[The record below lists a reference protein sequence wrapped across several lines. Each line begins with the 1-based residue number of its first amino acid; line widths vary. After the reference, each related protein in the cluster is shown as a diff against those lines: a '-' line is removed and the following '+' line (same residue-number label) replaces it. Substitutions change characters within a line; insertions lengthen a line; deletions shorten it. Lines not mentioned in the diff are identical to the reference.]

1 MKVLFIYTD
10 INVRGGAM
18 SYQFGT
24 GIISAVLKAH
34 GHDTRLHHM
43 FGAFDM
49 EPLKKVIAEYQP
61 DVVGMSVVYP
71 QWRYAKKI
79 IEDLR
84 PWKAFT
90 IFGGAHPT
98 VVPECLGEV
107 QGLDAICVGEGEYA
121 MLELVEAL
129 RDGKPV
135 DGIKSLRVKKP
146 DGSIAHNPTRP
157 FIQDLDSLPFYD
169 REMVDYQAIIDSDLN
184 TANFQFGRGCPYTC
198 TYCSNHILRT
208 TQEGRYVRYPSVGY
222 AIEEVRRVVKRYK
235 VKALYLN
242 DDTLLADK
250 KFFFGFC
257 EAYKK
262 EFTLPFF
269 INARPEQI
277 TQEVCDALKAAGC
290 TRVAMGIEH
299 GSEEFRTR
307 VLNRRMTNA
316 TIINAFDLCR
326 KAGFKT
332 KSHFII
338 GLPHETPEIHM
349 ESVKLA
355 QQILPDSFTLHIF
368 EVYPGTVLGDI
379 AVKEGLVDPQRENLE
394 FIGQTDTALR
404 LPGFPR
410 EEILRCFRLFPFR
423 VYRKQSLLKASLFYL
438 YYTRYGGLLF
448 RMLGPFKRIFRRL
461 AMGV

>member
-24 GIISAVLKAH
+24 GIISAVLKQH

-49 EPLKKVIAEYQP
+49 EPLKMTIAEYRP
-61 DVVGMSVVYP
+61 DVVAFSVVYP

-98 VVPECLGEV
+98 VVPECLGQV

-135 DGIKSLRVKKP
+135 DGIKSLWVKKP
-146 DGSIAHNPTRP
+146 DGTIVKNPTRP

-169 REMVDYQAIIDSDLN
+169 REMADYQAIIDSDIQ

-198 TYCSNHILRT
+198 TYCSNHVLRK
-208 TQEGRYVRYPSVGY
+208 TQEGKYVRYPSVEY
-222 AIEEVRRVVKRYK
+222 AIEEVRRVVKNYK
-235 VKALYLN
+235 VRYLYLN
-242 DDTLLADK
+242 DDTFLADK
-250 KFFFGFC
+250 RFWQGFC
-257 EAYKK
+257 AAYQA

-277 TQEVCDALKAAGC
+277 TPENCAALKAAGC
-290 TRVAMGIEH
+290 TRVVMGIEH
-299 GSEEFRTR
+299 GNEEFRTK
-307 VLNRRMTNA
+307 VLNRRMTNDSIA
-316 TIINAFDLCR
+316 HAFDLCR
-326 KAGFKT
+326 AAGFKT
-332 KSHFII
+332 KSHFLI
-338 GLPHETPEIHM
+338 GLPHETLEIHM
-349 ESVKLA
+349 DSVRLA
-355 QQILPDSFTLHIF
+355 QRILPDAFTLHIF

-379 AVKEGLVDPQRENLE
+379 AVKEGLIDRERENTE

-423 VYRKQSLLKASLFYL
+423 VYRKTAPFKALLFYF
-438 YYTRYGGLLF
+438 YYSPYAGVLVKIF
-448 RMLGPFKRIFRRL
+448 SPFKRILRKL